1 MTDRDI
7 RITPDALRQLA
18 AQHDG
23 IADELSVARSAGQ
36 DILDTVAT
44 HGPIMRAFKDAVADV
59 VARRDA
65 AFAANEADHRAA
77 ADRLRAAADRFGDQE
92 DINVAGLQF

>member
-1 MTDRDI
+1 VADPNI

-18 AQHDG
+18 AKHDG
-23 IADELSVARSAGQ
+23 IADELSLARSAGQ

-44 HGPIMRAFKDAVADV
+44 HGPIMHTFKNAVGDV

-65 AFAANEADHRAA
+65 AFAAHEADHRAA
-77 ADRLRAAADRFGDQE
+77 ADKLRAAADRFGDQE
-92 DINVAGLQF
+92 DINMSGLQF